1 MKKITAPPSARV
13 PVVDPATG
21 MMTTQWYRF
30 FQNIYAITSDIN
42 DPVLTLPTYANNA
55 AAIAGGLVPGQLYQ
69 VSTAV
74 NPQPVYIV
82 H

>member
-1 MKKITAPPSARV
+1 MKPITPVPSARV
-13 PVVDPATG
+13 PVLDPNTG
-21 MMTTQWYRF
+21 LMSPQWYRF
-30 FQNIYAITSDIN
+30 FQNLYELTKDIN

-55 AAIAGGLVPGQLYQ
+55 AAIAGGLVPGQMYQ